1 MKIRIQAKTELAEG
15 LDCMT
20 EEQDNQESLKSKL
33 GKLVEKHR
41 ELDEEIAR
49 LHDLGTGDSVALGRL
64 KREKLFLKDQ
74 IRLIEDKLLPD
85 IIA

>member
-1 MKIRIQAKTELAEG
+1 MKIRIQANTNVAEG

-20 EEQDNQESLKSKL
+20 GEQDNQEGLTDKL
-33 GKLVEKHR
+33 AALVKKHR
-41 ELDEEIAR
+41 ELDEEIAK
-49 LHDLGTGDSVALGRL
+49 LHDLGTGDSVALSRL
-64 KREKLFLKDQ
+64 KREKLYLKDQ

>member
-1 MKIRIQAKTELAEG
+1 MSGK
-15 LDCMT
+15 
-20 EEQDNQESLKSKL
+20 QDNQHNDQDGLKSQL
-33 GKLVEKHR
+33 AELVKKHR

-64 KREKLFLKDQ
+64 KREKLYLKDQ

>member
-1 MKIRIQAKTELAEG
+1 MKIRIQANTKVAEG

-20 EEQDNQESLKSKL
+20 GEQDNQEGLK
-33 GKLVEKHR
+33 GKLAELVKKHR

-49 LHDLGTGDSVALGRL
+49 LHDQGTGDTVALGRL
-64 KREKLFLKDQ
+64 KREKLYLKDQ
-74 IRLIEDKLLPD
+74 IRLIEDRLLPD

>member
-1 MKIRIQAKTELAEG
+1 MKIRIQANTNVAEG

-20 EEQDNQESLKSKL
+20 GEQDNQEGLK
-33 GKLVEKHR
+33 GKLAELVMKHR

-49 LHDLGTGDSVALGRL
+49 RHDQGNGDTVALGRL
-64 KREKLFLKDQ
+64 KREKLYLKDQ